1 MIKLL
6 TISAIVAA
14 VILGIYDGDCTA
26 AVVFAMIFLPSIF
39 ERKEKNI
46 RPQQRRNG

>member
-6 TISAIVAA
+6 TILTIIAAI
-14 VILGIYDGDCTA
+14 ILGIYDGDCTA

-39 ERKEKNI
+39 ERKGDN
-46 RPQQRRNG
+46 